1 MAISLSELPRQ
12 KMAEQKLAEND
23 YSIHTEK

>member
-12 KMAEQKLAEND
+12 KMAEQQTAENE
-23 YSIHTEK
+23 YTIHQEK